1 MYYAISVLSR
11 FLVGVAKSP
20 LLSSPLRPFSI
31 SLPMPLMPLSSL
43 SFVPSAPCL
52 SSNAGNLWPRRRQHR
67 RRGSS
72 TGGLGA
78 YLDGRTR
85 RGPAPLVDKEGPRY
99 TESLH
104 RSSTSEMATKRS
116 VVYWGNPV
124 QSVPREQHG
133 LQRRSEYGRAPKGH
147 AKTQSRI
154 PGTGPRSPAET
165 RRSAP

>member
-31 SLPMPLMPLSSL
+31 SLPMPLSSL
-43 SFVPSAPCL
+43 SFVLSAPCL

-104 RSSTSEMATKRS
+104 RSSISEMATKRS

-133 LQRRSEYGRAPKGH
+133 LQRRSGYGRAPKGH

-165 RRSAP
+165 RRSAS